1 MSKSRHRHILPLG
14 SVRAVVLQLIEDMC
28 GAWSD
33 GHGQR
38 MGSETPIGQH
48 ATGERET
55 PPRLATALLET
66 GLMLYTLA
74 ILTSRLDSTF
84 NSIRVLWRHRLFGR
98 TS

>member
-1 MSKSRHRHILPLG
+1 
-14 SVRAVVLQLIEDMC
+14 VVLQLIEDMC

-38 MGSETPIGQH
+38 VGLETPIGQH

-55 PPRLATALLET
+55 PPRLAAALLET
-66 GLMLYTLA
+66 GLKLYTLA
-74 ILTSRLDSTF
+74 ILTRRLDSTSTASGF
-84 NSIRVLWRHRLFGR
+84 WRHRLFGR